1 MITLQISGRVTDKRG
16 ELRYVLKGCWDEK
29 IEYSEVLGGT
39 EKDLKT
45 GPPKVAWVAVPVR

>member
-1 MITLQISGRVTDKRG
+1 MLNYIYQYCYYGNYCI
-16 ELRYVLKGCWDEK
+16 YWDEK

-45 GPPKVAWVAVPVR
+45 GPAKVIWQAVPAR